1 MEERGKGRSCENENG
16 IMDFRRCGMSDSFY
30 VRPGERYIDNFG
42 VMRYNN
48 REYENEPSDII
59 SVKKMT
65 FTVDS
70 VDDITRGSKPNR
82 HGGYNGFGADPD
94 ERY

>member
-1 MEERGKGRSCENENG
+1 MQERGKGRSCENENG
-16 IMDFRRCGMSDSFY
+16 ILDFRRCGMTDSFY
-30 VRPGERYIDNFG
+30 VRPGEGYIDRFG

-48 REYENEPSDII
+48 REYENEPSDIK

-82 HGGYNGFGADPD
+82 HGGYNGFGGN
-94 ERY
+94 

>member
-1 MEERGKGRSCENENG
+1 MEKGKGRSCENEYG
-16 IMDFRRCGMSDSFY
+16 MMDLRRCGMGDSFY
-30 VRPGERYIDNFG
+30 IRPGERYIDDFG

-48 REYENEPSDII
+48 REYENDPSDII

-82 HGGYNGFGADPD
+82 HGGYNGFGGN
-94 ERY
+94 

>member
-1 MEERGKGRSCENENG
+1 MEKGKGRSCENEEG
-16 IMDFRRCGMSDSFY
+16 IMDFRRCGLSDSFY
-30 VRPGERYIDNFG
+30 VRPGERYIDDFG

-48 REYENEPSDII
+48 RELECRLENEPSDII

-70 VDDITRGSKPNR
+70 VDDITRGSRPNR
-82 HGGYNGFGADPD
+82 HGGYNGFGGN
-94 ERY
+94 

>member
-1 MEERGKGRSCENENG
+1 MEKGKGRSCENENG
-16 IMDFRRCGMSDSFY
+16 IMDLRRCRMSDSFY

-48 REYENEPSDII
+48 RESEYENEPSDII

-82 HGGYNGFGADPD
+82 HGG
-94 ERY
+94 